1 MVHEQSEAELLL
13 TLNTLAV
20 AVEAGMIGEMEAQLL
35 AAILMAKYEKARQ
48 LERMEYPLYL
58 GSWDLDD

>member
-1 MVHEQSEAELLL
+1 MMVYEQSEAELML
-13 TLNTLAV
+13 TLNTLAI

-48 LERMEYPLYL
+48 LSRLDDLLYL
-58 GSWDLDD
+58 GSWDLD